1 MSTIPRFLLPRRGP
15 MWQTQL
21 SAGQLAVARAR
32 QQPASRR
39 CLQSVRNMATTSSRP
54 AKPQPP
60 AGNILEK
67 PAKFN
72 PPSHGARLPRRTG
85 NANAP
90 SSQHY
95 GGDLS
100 AAEQAAQRT
109 RQYPGMM
116 APPGTWAH
124 WFLTSRMFHLT
135 LTMTT
140 LTCLALFTFVE
151 NFKRRSP
158 YVDMLPS
165 SFSEVLSHPV
175 DSASTFVHVVRMTEH
190 HRVMEI
196 AEKRQ
201 QRIDDVAKRTAYR
214 KAHGLDETV
223 GFGSNGGWFA
233 EYAKKKNSESHVAPV
248 RSELDDGTLHTVDD
262 ASPIRGVVA
271 VGEPGKEEK
280 RKKLW
285 GIF

>member
-1 MSTIPRFLLPRRGP
+1 MSSIPRFLLPRRGP

-21 SAGQLAVARAR
+21 AS
-32 QQPASRR
+32 ASRQAPAR
-39 CLQSVRNMATTSSRP
+39 SMTTTAARH
-54 AKPQPP
+54 AKTQPP
-60 AGNILEK
+60 NAGNILEK

-85 NANAP
+85 TANVP
-90 SSQHY
+90 PSQHY

-124 WFLTSRMFHLT
+124 WFWTSRLFHMT

-140 LTCLALFTFVE
+140 LTGLALFTFVE

-165 SFSEVLSHPV
+165 SFGEALSHPI
-175 DSASTFVHVVRMTEH
+175 DSVSTFIHVMRMTEH

-233 EYAKKKNSESHVAPV
+233 EYAKRKNSESHVAPV
-248 RSELDDGTLHTVDD
+248 RNELDDGVVHTVDD
-262 ASPIRGVVA
+262 ASPIRGVAEPA
-271 VGEPGKEEK
+271 VEVKEEK
-280 RKKLW
+280 RKKYWL
-285 GIF
+285 F